1 MTTPTTSSGLL
12 DAVWDLFAS
21 IRMTIVLLF
30 SLAATS
36 IIGTLIP
43 QNSEPQAYMAAFGET
58 FFRFF
63 SILGLFDMYHSW
75 WFQVLML
82 MLVANIIVCS
92 AERISQQRNLL
103 FARGARFQPARF
115 QNLPNRVEFDDDRPV
130 ETLQH
135 LYQAH
140 VSPKIRAVQSEAGG
154 GGFFFFGET
163 GRWTRWGVYAVHLS
177 VVLLLVGG
185 LIGSIFGFDGFVNI
199 PEGESI
205 QQVNLRS
212 SGERLRLPFTIRCDD
227 FSVSFYET
235 GAPKEFRSSL
245 TLLEDGRPVVQK
257 DILVND
263 PLRYRGIS
271 IFQSSYGSLPARE
284 AVLSFTSRSTGMVYT
299 QEMKIGQEFAIP
311 ESLGTFSLIDL
322 RHNAQFRGHPVGD
335 AFIGRLAPPNGAPE
349 EIVLPIRFPTFD
361 RMRRGEVVIAVD
373 EFKEKHYTGLQVNKD
388 PGVDLV
394 YIGFI
399 LMILGCYVT
408 FFTSHQQICI
418 HLGRHGGRTRIV
430 VSGIANKNRTR
441 MERRVQQL
449 AASLKE
455 LKE

>member
-1 MTTPTTSSGLL
+1 L
-12 DAVWDLFAS
+12 
-21 IRMTIVLLF
+21 TIVLLL

-43 QNSEPQAYMAAFGET
+43 QNSEPAAYLAAFGET
-58 FFRFF
+58 FFQFF

-82 MLVANIIVCS
+82 LLAANIVVCS
-92 AERISQQRNLL
+92 ADRISQQRNLL
-103 FARGARFQPARF
+103 FVRRPRFQAARF
-115 QNLPNRVEFDDDRPV
+115 QNLSNRVEFEDERPL
-130 ETLQH
+130 ETLQR
-135 LYQAH
+135 LYEPYVH
-140 VSPKIRAVQSEAGG
+140 RKIRTVQVEAEAGG
-154 GGFFFFGET
+154 FSFYGET

-177 VVLLLVGG
+177 VVLLLIGG

-199 PEGESI
+199 PEGESV
-205 QQVNLRS
+205 QQINLRN
-212 SGERLRLPFTIRCDD
+212 SGERLRLPFAIRCDD

-263 PLRYRGIS
+263 PLRYQGIS
-271 IFQSSYGSLPARE
+271 IFQSSYGSLPARV
-284 AVLSFTSRSTGMVYT
+284 AVLSFTSRNTGMVYT
-299 QEMKIGQEFAIP
+299 QEMKIGQEFVIP
-311 ESLGTFSLIDL
+311 ESLGTFSLMDL
-322 RHNAQFRGHPVGD
+322 RHNTQFRGHPVGD
-335 AFIGRLAPPNGAPE
+335 AFIGRLTLPNASPE

-373 EFKEKHYTGLQVNKD
+373 EFQERHYTGLQVNKD

-394 YIGFI
+394 YVGFI

-408 FFTSHQQICI
+408 FFTSHQQVCI
-418 HLGRHGGRTRIV
+418 QVGRRGDRSRIS
-430 VSGIANKNRTR
+430 VSGTAN
-441 MERRVQQL
+441 
-449 AASLKE
+449 
-455 LKE
+455 